1 MLCTFMFRYAGALL
15 SILLFTSCSS
25 TPANP
30 HGRFHEE
37 AQADVILR
45 FAGWNSIRITKPDT
59 TEAGFMPVYN
69 FEEAQKVLAKTA
81 IGKNLAVVICGFAYK
96 TDEEA
101 KQQSTWSSVL
111 GGLGYRRVT

>member
-1 MLCTFMFRYAGALL
+1 
-15 SILLFTSCSS
+15 
-25 TPANP
+25 
-30 HGRFHEE
+30 
-37 AQADVILR
+37 
-45 FAGWNSIRITKPDT
+45 
-59 TEAGFMPVYN
+59 MPVYN

-111 GGLGYRRVT
+111 GGLGYRRVTFVRLGNGDRVNGCPILNEIKLDNVVKRGNRFVTSGF